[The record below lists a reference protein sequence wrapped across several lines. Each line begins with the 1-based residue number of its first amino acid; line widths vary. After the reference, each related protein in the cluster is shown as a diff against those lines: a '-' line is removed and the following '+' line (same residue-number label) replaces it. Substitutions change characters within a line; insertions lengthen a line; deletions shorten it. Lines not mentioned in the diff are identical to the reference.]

1 MILMAQEVYDIEN
14 DAREQRR
21 RANLIGRMMSLW
33 RECAEDYRVLP
44 FKYLFLLEEK
54 RKAKIK
60 LKKPTLRLED
70 YPVVPFFN
78 ILLEEDAKEWLNSKN
93 TDELD
98 YEIYRLSSVLED
110 DYTYRTIKDWVV
122 DANYTLQ
129 HLKKPNR
136 FSLIM

>member
-1 MILMAQEVYDIEN
+1 MDLLAQETYDVEN
-14 DAREQRR
+14 DAKERR
-21 RANLIGRMMSLW
+21 RRVNLIGRMMTLW

-54 RKAKIK
+54 RRAKIT

-70 YPVVPFFN
+70 YPSIPFFD
-78 ILLEEDAKEWLNSKN
+78 ILVEEEAREWLNSKS

-98 YEIYRLSSVLED
+98 YEIYRLSSILQD

-122 DANYTLQ
+122 DANYKLQ
-129 HLKKPNR
+129 HKKPSK
-136 FSLIM
+136 FSIIM

>member
-1 MILMAQEVYDIEN
+1 M
-14 DAREQRR
+14 
-21 RANLIGRMMSLW
+21 
-33 RECAEDYRVLP
+33 
-44 FKYLFLLEEK
+44 LEEK

-70 YPVVPFFN
+70 YPTIPFFN
-78 ILLEEDAKEWLNSKN
+78 ILLEDDAREWLASKD

-98 YEIYRLSSVLED
+98 YELYKLGCVLD
-110 DYTYRTIKDWVV
+110 GDYTYRTIKDWVV

-136 FSLIM
+136 SA